1 MPRSRLQNNRQ
12 KIIAKV
18 DSLIGFVDDA
28 RRPENILNLGL
39 LIPEVDEEDAGI
51 IQRSYVRALLEQAR
65 IAWGMLAEAILRE
78 RRERRLF
85 DRMTTVRGA
94 PIRVPMRIPVRG

>member
-1 MPRSRLQNNRQ
+1 MRNRVQ
-12 KIIAKV
+12 WRDAGTRVKILEWK
-18 DSLIGFVDDA
+18 DG
-28 RRPENILNLGL
+28 GL

>member
-1 MPRSRLQNNRQ
+1 MRNRVQ
-12 KIIAKV
+12 WRDAGNRVKILEWK
-18 DSLIGFVDDA
+18 DG
-28 RRPENILNLGL
+28 GL

-51 IQRSYVRALLEQAR
+51 IQRSYVRALLEQ
-65 IAWGMLAEAILRE
+65 E